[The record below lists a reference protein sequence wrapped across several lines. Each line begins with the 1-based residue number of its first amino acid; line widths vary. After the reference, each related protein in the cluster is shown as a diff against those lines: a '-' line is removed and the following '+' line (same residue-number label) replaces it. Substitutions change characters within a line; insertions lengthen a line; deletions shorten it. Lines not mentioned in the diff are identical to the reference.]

1 MILKGLVELLTSE
14 SFKLFLLQYSAEG
27 IIEGGIKGII
37 KKCSNKSIE
46 EQLVCALYCAF
57 ENTCMRI
64 GWECDYEAMTEY
76 FVHGINESDENNAIT
91 LIRKIMNSTF
101 DKLSPNIYSL
111 DLNNIWEMEFI
122 KVCTEDRFK
131 KLKDYIIVSDSFSR
145 NESKSRTINLYNEL
159 NNEFDELLDY
169 FLEMENDKNVLMGRK
184 AF

>member
-76 FVHGINESDENNAIT
+76 FVHGINESDESNGT
-91 LIRKIMNSTF
+91 
-101 DKLSPNIYSL
+101 NIYSL

-122 KVCTEDRFK
+122 KVCAEDRFI
-131 KLKDYIIVSDSFSR
+131 KLKDYIIVSDLFSR
-145 NESKSRTINLYNEL
+145 NESKKRTTNLYNEL
-159 NNEFDELLDY
+159 NNEFDMLFDVFCERVSD
-169 FLEMENDKNVLMGRK
+169 
-184 AF
+184 

>member
-76 FVHGINESDENNAIT
+76 FVHGINESDESNGT
-91 LIRKIMNSTF
+91 
-101 DKLSPNIYSL
+101 NIYSL
-111 DLNNIWEMEFI
+111 DLNNIWEI
-122 KVCTEDRFK
+122 DR
-131 KLKDYIIVSDSFSR
+131 
-145 NESKSRTINLYNEL
+145 KS
-159 NNEFDELLDY
+159 
-169 FLEMENDKNVLMGRK
+169 VV
-184 AF
+184 